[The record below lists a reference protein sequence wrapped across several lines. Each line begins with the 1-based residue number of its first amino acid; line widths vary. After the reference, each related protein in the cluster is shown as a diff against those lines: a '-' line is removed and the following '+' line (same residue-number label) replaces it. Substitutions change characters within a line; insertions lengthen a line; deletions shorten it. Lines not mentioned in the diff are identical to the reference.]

1 MLQPHKSGFAS
12 CNDDLGVRRVK
23 VVNSSGTFGHC
34 LVHMGAGDRKGRA
47 SFDLRKGM
55 QMHLPYFGLRDDHN
69 VSFFIGLKNN
79 MQYESSL
86 LVVCW

>member
-12 CNDDLGVRRVK
+12 CNDDLSVRRVK

-47 SFDLRKGM
+47 SFDLPKGM

>member
-47 SFDLRKGM
+47 SFDLPKGM
-55 QMHLPYFGLRDDHN
+55 QMHLPYFGLRDYHN
-69 VSFFIGLKNN
+69 VSVLVRSVDWKG
-79 MQYESSL
+79 MQGS
-86 LVVCW
+86 